1 MRASGPK
8 RASIVD
14 VAALAGVSVGTAS
27 KALNGRGQLRDE
39 TRARVRAAADQL
51 GFAAST
57 VARSLITG
65 RTFSVGV
72 LTTDSYGRFSI
83 PVMRGAEDAL
93 VGGLLAAARTA
104 VETATRRILAPG
116 RYRLMLTGWPP
127 DGYLPLPLSPL
138 VGVVRAGIVDAN
150 GIVVDLAPGLVRLGP
165 DPVEAPSLIVAPS
178 VPPLARSATLIEI
191 AAGYGGDGPPL
202 PLALAQAIR
211 LLALSN
217 LEVEGFLA

>member
-1 MRASGPK
+1 MRGNGAK
-8 RASIVD
+8 RSSIVD

-51 GFAAST
+51 GFAPST

-93 VGGLLAAARTA
+93 GLGEISAFLCDSRDDPIREQHYVRTLLSRQVDGIIVA
-104 VETATRRILAPG
+104 GRRTEP
-116 RYRLMLTGWPP
+116 RPP
-127 DGYLPLPLSPL
+127 
-138 VGVVRAGIVDAN
+138 I
-150 GIVVDLAPGLVRLGP
+150 GP
-165 DPVEAPSLIVAPS
+165 DLPIPVVYAFAPS
-178 VPPLARSATLIEI
+178 VRATDCSVVADEAGGTGDAVRHLVKTGRRRI
-191 AAGYGGDGPPL
+191 AHVTG
-202 PLALAQAIR
+202 
-211 LLALSN
+211 
-217 LEVEGFLA
+217 